1 MPRLGVTQTTRDL
14 LRDLLDDRRR
24 DLVGR
29 RGTMAWTGEHYAMHE
44 QTAEEAD
51 ALFTQAEAVIAFADA
66 CEPIPAEGDRSIIDE
81 LRGLWDMLPGDL
93 LDSVLAAQCQGA
105 ILITD
110 DAALRAT
117 AEASTNVRTT
127 WSQPVLQHAAR
138 LGRIT
143 PAFYAEGLASS
154 STRVT
159 DLQCSAP
166 SS

>member
-66 CEPIPAEGDRSIIDE
+66 CDPY
-81 LRGLWDMLPGDL
+81 LP
-93 LDSVLAAQCQGA
+93 
-105 ILITD
+105 
-110 DAALRAT
+110 RAT
-117 AEASTNVRTT
+117 GRLST
-127 WSQPVLQHAAR
+127 SFAACGICY
-138 LGRIT
+138 LAT
-143 PAFYAEGLASS
+143 CWKAFWLP
-154 STRVT
+154 
-159 DLQCSAP
+159 SARARF
-166 SS
+166 